1 MKKIFLYLF
10 LFTLVT
16 TAVSAQAKRVVADQI
31 IAKVGDKIILK
42 SDIENAISDY
52 KRQAQNVQL
61 PPNPECAFLEGQLVQ
76 KVLVLQANKDS
87 IIIGDDEID
96 ALLDNQIRYFI
107 SQYGSKDVLE
117 QIAGKTVYQ
126 LKEDLR
132 QPFIERQLADKMR
145 AKILENVKITPSE
158 VQAFYDKIPKDSLP
172 FFESELEVAQI
183 VIYPKANKDI
193 EDYITNQLND
203 LKKQVESGQ
212 KKFTDLAKVYS
223 QDPSAKENGGQ
234 FSINRT
240 DKGIDPTFLSAAFK
254 LKEGQVSPVIK
265 SKFGLHIIQMV
276 SRAGDDAVVRHIL
289 IIPAVTET
297 EINGAKQKLDSV
309 RSRIVA
315 GTLNFNE
322 AVNKYS
328 EDDATRYN
336 AGRISSPYD
345 GSTRLTIDQL
355 DKGIVANLKGMKAGD
370 ISQPLVYTDDRG
382 KQGVRLVYLAHQTQP
397 HRMNLKDDYD
407 RVAQQALGE
416 KKQKALDG
424 WFKQHISDFYID
436 IDPEYHTCKSLDF
449 WFASETT
456 ASN

>member
-16 TAVSAQAKRVVADQI
+16 AAASAQTQRIVADQI

-42 SDIENAISDY
+42 SDIDNAISDY
-52 KRQAQNVQL
+52 KRQGQNVQL

-87 IIIGDDEID
+87 ITIGDDEID

-107 SQYGSKDVLE
+107 GQYGSKDVLE

-145 AKILENVKITPSE
+145 AKILENIKITPSE

-183 VIYPKANKDI
+183 VVYPKSNKDI

-234 FSINRT
+234 FNINRT

-254 LKEGQVSPVIK
+254 LKEGQISNVIK

-276 SRAGDDAVVRHIL
+276 SRAGDDAIVRHIL

-297 EINGAKQKLDSV
+297 EINAAKQKLDSV

-449 WFASETT
+449 WFASEAT

>member
-42 SDIENAISDY
+42 SDIDNAISDY

-87 IIIGDDEID
+87 ITIGDDEID

-183 VIYPKANKDI
+183 VIYPKSNKDI

-234 FSINRT
+234 FNINRT
-240 DKGIDPTFLSAAFK
+240 DKGIDPTFLSAAFR
-254 LKEGQVSPVIK
+254 LKEGQISSVIK

-297 EINGAKQKLDSV
+297 EINAAKQKLDSV

-336 AGRISSPYD
+336 AGRVSSPYD

-355 DKGIVANLKGMKAGD
+355 DKGIVANLKSMKAGD

-382 KQGVRLVYLAHQTQP
+382 KQAVRLVYLAHQTQP

-456 ASN
+456 ASK